1 MNVCDWR
8 FGDTEA
14 CRRRMRWSLTRSE
27 AFLSDTKRAR
37 FGVLRSQP
45 KTEVNMDGS
54 IPAEA
59 DLRPSSYAAGMMQPV
74 RTLRCVIVDD
84 NRAFL
89 TIAALVLERD
99 GVAVV
104 ATTTSSAEALECR
117 ERLHPDVVLLDI
129 ELGGESGFDLAVAI
143 HRHPWVAVPAPPVIL
158 ISAHDERDFADQV
171 AASPASGFLPKWK
184 LSAAAIRK
192 SLAGVAEGEH
202 ETNLAA

>member
-1 MNVCDWR
+1 
-8 FGDTEA
+8 
-14 CRRRMRWSLTRSE
+14 
-27 AFLSDTKRAR
+27 
-37 FGVLRSQP
+37 
-45 KTEVNMDGS
+45 MDGS
-54 IPAEA
+54 MSAEA
-59 DLRPSSYAAGMMQPV
+59 DLPPLSYPAGMMQPV
-74 RTLRCVIVDD
+74 QTLRCMIVDD
-84 NRAFL
+84 NPAFT
-89 TIAALVLERD
+89 TIAALVLELD

-104 ATTTSSAEALECR
+104 ATTTSGAEALECL
-117 ERLHPDVVLLDI
+117 ERLRPDVILVDI